1 MATAE
6 KPAIE
11 RRAPETPAVRRR
23 LFSVEEYY
31 RMAAAGILA
40 ENERVELIEGEIVV
54 MCPIGS
60 PHSGCV
66 NALTHLLV
74 SRVGG
79 DAVVSVQSSVR
90 LSDSSEPEPD
100 LAVLRPRPDF
110 YRSEHPGPADV
121 LWLIEV
127 MASSADY
134 DRGVKLGLYAR
145 SGIAEVWLVDL
156 NEELVEAYRAPASEA
171 YTETRTLRRGENLAP
186 GALPGVVLAV
196 DEILG

>member
-11 RRAPETPAVRRR
+11 RPAPETPAVRRR

-40 ENERVELIEGEIVV
+40 ESERIELVEGEIIV

-60 PHSGCV
+60 PHYGCV
-66 NALTHLLV
+66 NALTHFLV

-79 DAVVSVQSSVR
+79 NAVVIVQSPVR
-90 LSDSSEPEPD
+90 LSDRSEPEPD

-110 YRSEHPGPADV
+110 YRSAIAVPADV

-127 MASSADY
+127 MASSTDY

-156 NEELVEAYRAPASEA
+156 NEELVDAYRAPAG
-171 YTETRTLRRGENLAP
+171 ETYAEMRTLKRGESLAP
-186 GALPGVVLAV
+186 GAMPGVVIAV
-196 DEILG
+196 DDILG